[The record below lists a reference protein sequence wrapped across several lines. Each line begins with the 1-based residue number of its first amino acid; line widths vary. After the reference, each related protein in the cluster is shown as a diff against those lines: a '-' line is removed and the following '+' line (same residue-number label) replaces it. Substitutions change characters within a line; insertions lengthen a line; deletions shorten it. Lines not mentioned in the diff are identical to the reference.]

1 MDTSMSADSNSED
14 VRSSAESSE
23 GFTFGSVNALRRNL
37 TETFDQQV
45 QQQQHQQQQQQQQQ
59 QLCQQRQQQ
68 QQQQVH
74 HTSSEVLSISDR
86 IHQYEQATT
95 APSSKPP
102 LIPSRNLQA
111 NNFVPTD
118 GFAIYLRVRPP
129 AVYKDSTTSKHN
141 NSKKRKITT
150 ENSTNENISNN
161 NTIEILQPENPQ
173 QNPTTVRTYPPADS
187 NTSKFNLQRNVHGP
201 TSSTCAVKE
210 FDFHQVLAPKT
221 TQQDLYTVVAAPLIQ
236 SLFEATSAPPET
248 ASRPANLDQ
257 KSALL
262 FSYGVTNAGKTHT
275 ILGNTKSDQDH
286 TKWGIIPRAISDIL
300 DRIKLASTETG
311 KSSDLYVSCFEVYNE
326 QIFDLLPS
334 KSAAARIG
342 PPPVLKVRESRG
354 QILVRGLVK
363 HNISSVGQGVDLT
376 NAANSRRHTFS
387 NNLNAGS
394 SRSHF
399 ICQMQIIPSSKHVN
413 NEVSSSRTS
422 PPKSGYSTD
431 EEAGWAQ
438 TKNISTVWI
447 VDLAGSERAKRTG
460 MGSSRQKEASLIN
473 KSLLT
478 LMRCLTIMRESG
490 RQKSANVIPF
500 RESKLTLLFM
510 RHLMG
515 SSASRT
521 SMVVNVNPSI
531 ADFDET
537 QHVLAYASKAK
548 TIQLKPEELN
558 KKRKQYFGDEY
569 DMDGR
574 KKSKTIEMGKK
585 FFSKAVKGLS
595 PKKIANRLSPK
606 KWLGDEGKN
615 HHEATTAH
623 SEAKQL
629 PQAPP
634 VDSNLKAE
642 LASKEEKIRS
652 LMVTLRAAKLEIET
666 LDKENSN
673 LIEDLQDQE
682 RQIRTEV
689 SEEMEERFKATRA
702 RNLQELERL
711 KSKLIANPSLC
722 RSTRK
727 AQMDKADSQ
736 IQDLLDKVEECEEE
750 MVRLRQEHSDEVVT
764 LKARIQEPETR
775 KTVRFDDQSLEQL
788 AQLKKDLAASQKQ
801 VKSLEKSKSELI
813 ENYEKLL
820 QEEGDEDSEGEEDD
834 AEEEEDSDTENRVP
848 SAFPR
853 RNGGISAS
861 DSRRPL
867 AMKNTMMTSHNKKC
881 DGTSL
886 KEERR
891 RLPTKNSIPKSTNN
905 GRHPASRAPVGW

>member
-1 MDTSMSADSNSED
+1 MDTSMSADSKSED

-23 GFTFGSVNALRRNL
+23 GFTFGSVNDLRRNL

-45 QQQQHQQQQQQQQQ
+45 QQQQQQQLKQQKQQQQQHQQQQQQQH
-59 QLCQQRQQQ
+59 
-68 QQQQVH
+68 QQQVH
-74 HTSSEVLSISDR
+74 HISSEVLSISDR
-86 IHQYEQATT
+86 IHQYEQAT
-95 APSSKPP
+95 SSKPP
-102 LIPSRNLQA
+102 MIPSRKLQA

-129 AVYKDSTTSKHN
+129 AVYKNSTTTSKHN
-141 NSKKRKITT
+141 NSKKRKITS
-150 ENSTNENISNN
+150 ENSTNENNN
-161 NTIEILQPENPQ
+161 NTIEILQPEKPQ
-173 QNPTTVRTYPPADS
+173 RNPTTVRTYPPANS

-201 TSSTCAVKE
+201 TSSACAVKE
-210 FDFHQVLAPKT
+210 FDFHQVLAPET

-236 SLFEATSAPPET
+236 TLFDT
-248 ASRPANLDQ
+248 ASSPPQTATRPANLDQ

-275 ILGNTKSDQDH
+275 ILGNTKSNQDH

-300 DRIKLASTETG
+300 DRIKLATTETG
-311 KSSDLYVSCFEVYNE
+311 ESSDLYVSCFEVYNE

-342 PPPVLKVRESRG
+342 PPPILKVRESRG
-354 QILVRGLVK
+354 QILVRGLAK

-387 NNLNAGS
+387 NNLNSGS

-399 ICQMQIIPSSKHVN
+399 ICQMQIIPSSKLVDT
-413 NEVSSSRTS
+413 EVSSSRTS

-431 EEAGWAQ
+431 EEVVWAQ
-438 TKNISTVWI
+438 TKNVSTVWI

-500 RESKLTLLFM
+500 RESKLTHLFM

-558 KKRKQYFGDEY
+558 KKRKQYFGNEY
-569 DMDGR
+569 DMNGR
-574 KKSKTIEMGKK
+574 KKSRTIEMGKK
-585 FFSKAVKGLS
+585 LFSKAVKGLS

-606 KWLGDEGKN
+606 KFLGDKGKN
-615 HHEATTAH
+615 HHEATTEH

-634 VDSNLKAE
+634 VDSKLKAE
-642 LASKEEKIRS
+642 LAFKEEEIIS
-652 LMVTLRAAKLEIET
+652 LMVALRSAKLEIEM

-682 RQIRTEV
+682 RQIRKEV
-689 SEEMEERFKATRA
+689 SEEIEERFNATRA

-727 AQMDKADSQ
+727 AQMDKAGSQ

-750 MVRLRQEHSDEVVT
+750 MVRLRQEHADEVVT
-764 LKARIQEPETR
+764 LKARIQELET
-775 KTVRFDDQSLEQL
+775 KKNVRFDDQSLERV

-801 VKSLEKSKSELI
+801 VESLEKSKSELI

-834 AEEEEDSDTENRVP
+834 AEEEADSDTENKLP

-853 RNGGISAS
+853 RNGGITAS
-861 DSRRPL
+861 GSRRPL
-867 AMKNTMMTSHNKKC
+867 AMKNTMMTSHNNKRH
-881 DGTSL
+881 GTSL

-891 RLPTKNSIPKSTNN
+891 VLPTKNSIPKSTNN